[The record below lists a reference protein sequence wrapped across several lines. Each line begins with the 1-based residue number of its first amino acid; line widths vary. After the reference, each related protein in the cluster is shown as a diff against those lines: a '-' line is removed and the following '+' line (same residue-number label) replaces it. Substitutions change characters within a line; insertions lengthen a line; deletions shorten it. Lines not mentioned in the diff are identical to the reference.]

1 MAWCPKCGSEYVD
14 GVKEC
19 ADCGCELVDH
29 LEKDAENA
37 AMEMGAEEIP
47 DEIDLMESVCEDETE
62 IQEEQ
67 DSFFDEAKEPEPY
80 KGRYVNN
87 QEKAE
92 ENRTSAYTFLLV
104 GGIGFILVVLFFLD
118 FLPIRRL
125 AGNKYM
131 ISGVMGTLFL
141 LFFVMGVVSMRNAK
155 IFAKSA
161 DKENNLTLQIKK
173 WCLQNIT
180 KDEID
185 KNLTF
190 SEDTSEELKY
200 FSRFERVK
208 AVIKSQFMNLDEAY
222 LDRLIDEI
230 YSEIFE
236 ETKE

>member
-29 LEKDAENA
+29 LEKDEENA
-37 AMEMGAEEIP
+37 VVEMSAEEIP
-47 DEIDLMESVCEDETE
+47 DEIDLMESVDEDETE
-62 IQEEQ
+62 TQEEQ

-92 ENRTSAYTFLLV
+92 ENRTSAYTLLLV
-104 GGIGFILVVLFFLD
+104 GGIGFILVVLFFFD
-118 FLPIRRL
+118 FLPIHRL

-185 KNLTF
+185 KNLIF
-190 SEDTSEELKY
+190 SADTSEELKY
-200 FSRFERVK
+200 FSRFEKVK
-208 AVIKSQFMNLDEAY
+208 TIIKSQFMNLDEAY

>member
-47 DEIDLMESVCEDETE
+47 DEIDLMESVGEDETE

-92 ENRTSAYTFLLV
+92 ENRTSA
-104 GGIGFILVVLFFLD
+104 
-118 FLPIRRL
+118 
-125 AGNKYM
+125 
-131 ISGVMGTLFL
+131 
-141 LFFVMGVVSMRNAK
+141 
-155 IFAKSA
+155 
-161 DKENNLTLQIKK
+161 
-173 WCLQNIT
+173 
-180 KDEID
+180 
-185 KNLTF
+185 
-190 SEDTSEELKY
+190 
-200 FSRFERVK
+200 
-208 AVIKSQFMNLDEAY
+208 
-222 LDRLIDEI
+222 
-230 YSEIFE
+230 
-236 ETKE
+236 